1 MNWKRLLLSIACAN
15 ATLALRPVQASD
27 KDAALLVAAEGGDA
41 ATVQSLL
48 QQGACLSARTSQGWS
63 PLILAVKRGDVE
75 MTKRLVEAGADVN
88 DRSQSKMGST
98 VLCWAVSTGNLKLI
112 EFLLDHGAGVNGRS
126 RDGNFPLFYAA
137 TTNDLPLARLLL
149 AKDAQ
154 VNQFGPRSQNGILCT
169 PLCGAAAH
177 GYFEMMELLLSHGAD
192 LERRDN
198 TAATLLMQMAK
209 EPRPD
214 VVRWL
219 IQKGANV
226 NARTQWRYTALTFA
240 EANGRAEN
248 VSLLL
253 AAGADPGVQP
263 WLGDEPYD

>member
-1 MNWKRLLLSIACAN
+1 MNWKGLLLSIACAN
-15 ATLALRPVQASD
+15 VTLALGPLQASD
-27 KDAALLVAAEGGDA
+27 KDAALLVAAERGDA

-48 QQGACLSARTSQGWS
+48 RQGARLTARTSQGWS

-88 DRSQSKMGST
+88 DRSQGKIGST
-98 VLCWAVSTGNLKLI
+98 VLCWAGSTGNLKLI
-112 EFLLDHGAGVNGRS
+112 EFLLVRGADVNGRS
-126 RDGNFPLFYAA
+126 HDGNFPLFYAA
-137 TTNDLPLARLLL
+137 ANNDLPLARLLL
-149 AKDAQ
+149 AKDAR
-154 VNQFGPRSQNGILCT
+154 VNQFGTRSQNGILCT
-169 PLCGAAAH
+169 PLCGAALH
-177 GYFEMMELLLSHGAD
+177 GHFEMMELLLAHGAD

-219 IQKGANV
+219 IEKGANV
-226 NARTQWRYTALTFA
+226 NARTQWRYTALIFA